1 MDFNNWASEGNLNEA
16 TVNALVAENLDDLE
30 ALFEVEEKDLLNLR
44 LTIGMRTKL
53 VAAVKELKQVTNDV
67 FKTNGEKIIVCADL

>member
-1 MDFNNWASEGNLNEA
+1 MDFNNWTSEGNLNEA

-67 FKTNGEKIIVCADL
+67 FKTNGEKIIVLL

>member
-16 TVNALVAENLDDLE
+16 TVTALVAENLDDLE

-67 FKTNGEKIIVCADL
+67 FKTNG